1 MLLSS
6 LDRGDNMSATID
18 QILSKANTK
27 VIIEDEKLGKL
38 EWVLRP
44 IPAFDLLAN
53 FELFSSLPKDPKDL
67 NPELLSTSQSK
78 KMQDSIFPIMKI
90 VLPACS
96 VSPKITVDD
105 DDPNIK
111 AKTAIHM
118 RDLPFNVVLELFN
131 QIMEI
136 SGLDERSEEIRKK
149 LQAQNSASV

>member
-1 MLLSS
+1 MSS
-6 LDRGDNMSATID
+6 TID
-18 QILSKANTK
+18 QIISKSNTK
-27 VIIEDEKLGKL
+27 VIIKDSKLGDM

-53 FELFSSLPKDPKDL
+53 FELFSTLPKDPKDL
-67 NPELLSTSQSK
+67 DPEHLSETQSK

-90 VLPACS
+90 VLPACA
-96 VSPKITVDD
+96 VSPKITVDES
-105 DDPNIK
+105 DPNIK
-111 AKTAIHM
+111 AKIAIHM

-149 LQAQNSASV
+149 LQAQNSAKV